1 MHKSSPI
8 RTFIIVFFR
17 KFGGTASTIRSKDSP
32 AAEAAEVEALLVDC
46 LVNSRAILAKW
57 IA

>member
-1 MHKSSPI
+1 M
-8 RTFIIVFFR
+8 IVFFR